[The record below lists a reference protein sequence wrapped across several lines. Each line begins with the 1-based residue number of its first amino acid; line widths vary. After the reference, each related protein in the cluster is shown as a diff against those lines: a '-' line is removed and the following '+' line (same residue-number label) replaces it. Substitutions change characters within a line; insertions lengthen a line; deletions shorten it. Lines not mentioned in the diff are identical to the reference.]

1 MEPHHLGSS
10 PAWNLKPSTLLYT
23 AAPPPP
29 TISYRISPNAG
40 ASPLRL
46 PVNSGSHL
54 VTRTG
59 HGQIW
64 YFLGLAHYL
73 VAENPSSTPRS
84 NWNIWKMKRNEP
96 SLADSR
102 GVSLSLI
109 YDLAN

>member
-73 VAENPSSTPRS
+73 VAENPSSTPS
-84 NWNIWKMKRNEP
+84 HP
-96 SLADSR
+96 SP
-102 GVSLSLI
+102 
-109 YDLAN
+109 